1 MSQSAVA
8 DIRRR
13 DFSPF
18 EPAIELFPYFSLYH
32 SAISRS
38 HAVRL
43 RHAEDM
49 DTTRAS
55 FPIAIFSLP
64 GSSYRR
70 INESPAVISNEIT
83 VFRQFYGKHD
93 PTISPNYRRLLG
105 NEQSMDHPERINNT
119 DVTSHCLEYY
129 LTNGNDKLAPGAVRF
144 HLWPWWSTLF
154 LSSRSNNI

>member
-55 FPIAIFSLP
+55 FPIAIF
-64 GSSYRR
+64 
-70 INESPAVISNEIT
+70 
-83 VFRQFYGKHD
+83 
-93 PTISPNYRRLLG
+93 
-105 NEQSMDHPERINNT
+105 
-119 DVTSHCLEYY
+119 
-129 LTNGNDKLAPGAVRF
+129 
-144 HLWPWWSTLF
+144 
-154 LSSRSNNI
+154 